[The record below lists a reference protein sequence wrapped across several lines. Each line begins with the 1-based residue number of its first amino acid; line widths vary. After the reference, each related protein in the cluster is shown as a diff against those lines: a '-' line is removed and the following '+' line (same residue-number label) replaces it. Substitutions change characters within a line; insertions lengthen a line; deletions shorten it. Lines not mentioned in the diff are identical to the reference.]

1 MRTEEDP
8 RTRPARPLPDLD
20 AEQEIDFGRYGRAVL
35 QRWWLVLAAVVVGA
49 LIGWLVSAAENA
61 DVNRA
66 EATVYLGQPTTAGG
80 SAQVS
85 TFATNPTAVRELA
98 RSDEVVDDVAAQV
111 GIEPGELRSGI
122 STSAVGGAAT
132 TRPGQQPTPLYEI
145 AVSGTWPRATVA
157 EAANLLAAAVID
169 GSSVYVDTKIE
180 TYERG
185 LATIGDQ
192 IDSIDQRIAQLQ
204 EAAQD
209 PGLESVERL
218 IFLNLIATAEDRR
231 SELVQEQAETELLL
245 TQAQQVEKGRLIS
258 EARGSAVAAR
268 SNRTSIV
275 VGGLIGLIAGIVL
288 ALAWEPLQR
297 RRRRLRVSGS

>member
-35 QRWWLVLAAVVVGA
+35 RRWWLVLAAAVVGA
-49 LIGWLVSAAENA
+49 LVGWLVSAAENA

-98 RSDEVVDDVAAQV
+98 RSDEVVNDVAAQV
-111 GIEPGELRSGI
+111 GVEPGELRSGI
-122 STSAVGGAAT
+122 STSAVGGTAA
-132 TRPGQQPTPLYEI
+132 TRPGQQATPLYEI
-145 AVSGTWPRATVA
+145 AVRGTWPRATVA

-192 IDSIDQRIAQLQ
+192 IDSIDQRIGDLQ